1 MGGATLNK
9 RLFVTDCEG
18 PISLNDNAFELASHF
33 IPDGDKFFAAVSRY
47 DDILAYE
54 IKRPGY
60 NAGDTLKLIT
70 PFLKAYDVTN
80 EKIVKFSRKNIS
92 LVPWAR
98 QLLEYVQGSMPSYI
112 ISTSYKQY
120 IEALCNLINFPFEN
134 TYYTSLDIDS
144 HELPDDERE
153 KLFQF
158 KDMIIEGAD
167 FETMDRIFF
176 KEIPQMKIGKLLEDV
191 KTVGGE
197 GKRLA
202 LKEILKKEKASIK
215 STIYIGDSIT
225 DVEPLRFTRGR
236 GLAASFNGNHYA
248 VKEADIVV
256 ISENALPIGLIADL
270 HSRFGRNYIIEFT
283 KAYSENPERALEN
296 FRISYNILEKF
307 MESFKDEFPIIT
319 IPEDTEEIAEK
330 SIKMRKKIRGEAI
343 GGLG

>member
-1 MGGATLNK
+1 MK
-9 RLFVTDCEG
+9 KLFVTDCEG

-33 IPDGDKFFAAVSRY
+33 IPDGDKFFAAVSKY

-70 PFLKAYDVTN
+70 PFLKAYNVTN
-80 EKIVKFSRKNIS
+80 DKIVEFSKENIS

-98 QLLEYVQGSMPSYI
+98 ELLQRVQGLMPSYI

-120 IEALCNLINFPFEN
+120 IEALCNLINFPLEN

-144 HELPDDERE
+144 HELPEDERE

-158 KDMIIEGAD
+158 KDMIVEGAD
-167 FETMDRIFF
+167 FETMDKIFF
-176 KEIPQMKIGKLLEDV
+176 EEIPQMRIGKLIEDV

-202 LKEILKKEKASIK
+202 LKEILKKEKLPIK
-215 STIYIGDSIT
+215 STLYIGDSIT
-225 DVEPLRFTRGR
+225 DVEPLRYTRGR
-236 GLAASFNGNHYA
+236 GLAVSFNGNHYA
-248 VKEADIVV
+248 VREADIV
-256 ISENALPIGLIADL
+256 IIAENALPLALIADL
-270 HSRFGRNYIIEFT
+270 HSRFGRDYIIEFV
-283 KAYSENPERALEN
+283 KAYTMDPERALEN
-296 FRISYNILEKF
+296 FRISYNIFEKF
-307 MESFKDEFPIIT
+307 METSKKKFPRIL
-319 IPEDTEEIAEK
+319 IPDDNIEEIAEE
-330 SIKMRKKIRGEAI
+330 SLQMRKRVRGEAI

>member
-1 MGGATLNK
+1 MRK
-9 RLFVTDCEG
+9 LFVTDCEG

-70 PFLKAYDVTN
+70 PFLKAYNVTN
-80 EKIVKFSRKNIS
+80 DKIVEFSRENIS

-98 QLLEYVQGSMPSYI
+98 QLLQRISGFMPSYI

-120 IEALCNLINFPFEN
+120 IEALCNLINFPLEN

-144 HELPDDERE
+144 HELPEDERE

-158 KDMIIEGAD
+158 KDMIVEGAD

-176 KEIPQMKIGKLLEDV
+176 KEIPRMRIGKLIEDV

-197 GKRLA
+197 CKRLA
-202 LKEILKKEKASIK
+202 LKEILEREKIPIK
-215 STIYIGDSIT
+215 STLYIGDSIT
-225 DVEPLRFTRGR
+225 DVEPLRYTRGR
-236 GLAASFNGNHYA
+236 GLAVSFNGNQYA
-248 VKEADIVV
+248 VKEADIV
-256 ISENALPIGLIADL
+256 IIAENALPIGLIADL
-270 HSRFGRNYIIEFT
+270 HSRFGRDYIIEFV
-283 KAYSENPERALEN
+283 KAYTMDPERALEN
-296 FRISYNILEKF
+296 FRISYDIFEEFMKTFKRFPKILIPDDNI
-307 MESFKDEFPIIT
+307 
-319 IPEDTEEIAEK
+319 EEIVEE
-330 SIKMRKKIRGEAI
+330 SLQMRKRIRGEAI